1 MENTRKDL
9 NIVTGS
15 SGLIGSKLCQSLRN
29 EKTNTNIF
37 IDLKKDKF
45 NDSFVLDLTDCDLID
60 DFIGNISIPKSI
72 THVNIIQLAVKDNKL
87 GEDWELFEDFSI
99 NNWRKYTSINQDS
112 VIYITSRLLKILLPL
127 NVKIHFIFF
136 PSLYNFI
143 GPTQELYSGEKL
155 KPFEYIGS
163 KSFTLDLMKYI
174 NCTYGYRS
182 IRSNCLVP
190 HLIVDHQTDVSQ
202 SLLDRSCTKETLK
215 VVDVVKSIMFLL
227 SSPTNL
233 VGQCL
238 KIDGGWLNK

>member
-9 NIVTGS
+9 NIVTGCN
-15 SGLIGSKLCQSLRN
+15 GLIGSRLCHSLRN
-29 EKTNTNIF
+29 DKSNVNFF
-37 IDLKKDKF
+37 IDIQNDKYE
-45 NDSFVLDLTDCDLID
+45 DSYSLDLTKWHLID
-60 DFIGNISIPKSI
+60 DFISNISISKSI
-72 THVNIIQLAVKDNKL
+72 THINVIQLAVKDNKL
-87 GEDWELFEDFSI
+87 GEEWELFENFSI

-112 VIYITSRLLKILLPL
+112 VIYITSRLLKIFLSS

-143 GPTQELYSGEKL
+143 APTQELYSGEKL

-163 KSFTLDLMKYI
+163 KSFTLDLMRYI
-174 NCTYGYRS
+174 NCTYGHRS